1 MQVIDDS
8 ATLKMVDGEPLEF
21 VITREVKH
29 PNVVNTLDFAITNP
43 CRWVKLPTLHF
54 LSPP

>member
-29 PNVVNTLDFAITNP
+29 PNVVNTLDFAFSNA
-43 CRWVKLPTLHF
+43 CR
-54 LSPP
+54 